1 MAAKEQKKT
10 KAAPA
15 AKTAT
20 AKPATRR
27 ATTRKTKPPEI
38 TDAMIAERA
47 YYLSLEDE
55 GSDHVDNWL
64 RAEAE
69 LKPET

>member
-1 MAAKEQKKT
+1 MAAKEEKKT

-15 AKTAT
+15 AKKAT

-27 ATTRKTKPPEI
+27 ATTTKTKPPEI

-55 GSDHVDNWL
+55 GSHHVDNWL

-69 LKPET
+69 LRR